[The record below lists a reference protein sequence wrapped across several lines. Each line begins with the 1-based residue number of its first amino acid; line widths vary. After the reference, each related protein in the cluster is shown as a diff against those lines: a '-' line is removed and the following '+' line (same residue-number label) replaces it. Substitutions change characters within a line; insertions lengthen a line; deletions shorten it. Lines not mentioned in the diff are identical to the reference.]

1 MKPAILRPAT
11 ILPPPLIY
19 FANLAAAWA
28 LNRSIPL
35 HMDSGPM
42 GSGIGWSLVGLGVVG
57 FAWAMSA
64 IWPQRTTVNPYKAAS
79 TLVTSGPFRFSRN
92 PIYVSDW
99 LVYAGV
105 MFLLQTWWAL
115 WLAPLVWVLMRY
127 QVIQHE
133 EAHLQAK
140 FGAAYTAYCESV
152 RRWL

>member
-1 MKPAILRPAT
+1 
-11 ILPPPLIY
+11 
-19 FANLAAAWA
+19 
-28 LNRSIPL
+28 
-35 HMDSGPM
+35 MDSGPM

-127 QVIQHE
+127 AVIRHE

-140 FGAAYTAYCESV
+140 FGAAYATYCKSV